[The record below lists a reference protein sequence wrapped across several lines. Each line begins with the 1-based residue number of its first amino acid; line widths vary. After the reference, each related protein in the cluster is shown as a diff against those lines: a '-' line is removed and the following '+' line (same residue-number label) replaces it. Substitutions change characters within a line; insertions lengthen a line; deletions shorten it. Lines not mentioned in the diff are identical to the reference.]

1 MTLNQILQQ
10 LFEELDRTHPE
21 GHADL
26 NLVLNPHKL
35 PNFTTTSS
43 GIIRYF
49 TDTTVQLIQSVASTL
64 RINDKQGSNAV
75 DEEVYRKVV
84 RESVAEI
91 HMLLSS
97 EGESWNEQ
105 NAGDI
110 KSALKAEIAERL
122 DRLTK
127 QFKHYFPASTS
138 GFGKHAAFNLG
149 PVSLMN
155 REVWLQ
161 QVDFSAE
168 AKASYLNLPAEN
180 ERWKEAISSA
190 MRSRESSPDLQ
201 GLASAI
207 WPAIKRH
214 GYVVGVTIE
223 GKDRVLSRRLAEIV
237 CRTALDGLSLV
248 FGDLGF
254 FQYQVLASESLPSG
268 LNYSLVETGGTL
280 WAPGSY
286 RSREL
291 RDLRDEVLESVCKDS
306 ADYFT
311 HLGRI
316 LSAVVTPSN
325 ATHPMLSQRWATS
338 LNWYAEGARESNSAI
353 ALAKFGSSLDVLASG
368 GKANGITGM
377 LENLFGCGRDA
388 VLVNGEKPRTLSAL
402 VAEVYDSGRSQILHG
417 THIDQLK
424 SFDESKAYASQLARL
439 ALLIAAERLA
449 TFAGSDADDKAFRS
463 MN

>member
-1 MTLNQILQQ
+1 MTLNQILKQ
-10 LFEELDRTHPE
+10 LFEELDRTHPG

-26 NLVLNPHKL
+26 NLVLTPHRL

-43 GIIRYF
+43 GAIRYF
-49 TDTTVQLIQSVASTL
+49 TDTTVQLTQSVASTL
-64 RINDKQGSNAV
+64 RINDKQGSSTV

-91 HMLLSS
+91 HSLLSS
-97 EGESWNEQ
+97 KGESWSDQ
-105 NAGDI
+105 NASQI
-110 KSALKAEIAERL
+110 KSDLKAEIAERL
-122 DRLTK
+122 IGLTK

-138 GFGKHAAFNLG
+138 GFGKHAAFVLG

-155 REVWLQ
+155 RELWLQ
-161 QVDFSAE
+161 QVDFSE
-168 AKASYLNLPAEN
+168 KAKASYLNLPAEN
-180 ERWKEAISSA
+180 KRWKEAISSA
-190 MRSRESSPDLQ
+190 MRSRDSSPDLQ

-214 GYVVGVTIE
+214 GYMIGVTIE

-237 CRTALDGLSLV
+237 CRTALDGLSLC

-254 FQYQVLASESLPSG
+254 FEHQVLASERLPPG
-268 LNYSLVETGGTL
+268 LNYSIVETDGAL
-280 WAPGSY
+280 WGPGSY
-286 RSREL
+286 AGREI
-291 RDLRDEVLESVCKDS
+291 RDLRDDVLESVCKDYT
-306 ADYFT
+306 DYFT
-311 HLGRI
+311 HLGKI

-325 ATHPMLSQRWATS
+325 ATHPLLSQRWTTS

-377 LENLFGCGRDA
+377 LENLLGCSRETE
-388 VLVNGEKPRTLSAL
+388 VVRGEKPRTLSAL
-402 VAEVYDSGRSQILHG
+402 VAEVYESGRSQILHG

-424 SFDESKAYASQLARL
+424 SFDEAKAYASQLARL
-439 ALLIAAERLA
+439 ALLVAAERLM
-449 TFAGSDADDKAFRS
+449 TFTGSDEEDKAFRS
-463 MN
+463 M